1 MLGSSSEVK
10 YCIFKSGRDWKLT
23 NWCKKRLMDT
33 YNEKFVHLM
42 AILFCSQQLVW
53 SRQSSCLSVQS
64 VRKCFFFLSFFAKKD
79 FLSSQKQNKC
89 VFETIYGRSS
99 QWKFFLSRLL
109 AIKNLFFCCSAH
121 SQSFRA
127 TASTTTTATTTTAA
141 TSTNINFVQCLVTTQ
156 QSCEWAGQRGGL
168 KITEQIGSIKFQKL
182 CQWPCQIEITNSSW
196 TQIFT
201 LH

>member
-1 MLGSSSEVK
+1 
-10 YCIFKSGRDWKLT
+10 
-23 NWCKKRLMDT
+23 MDT

-64 VRKCFFFLSFFAKKD
+64 VRKCFFFLSLQKKIFFIITETKQMRIWNDLWSKQPMKVFSLSPPCNKK
-79 FLSSQKQNKC
+79 S
-89 VFETIYGRSS
+89 
-99 QWKFFLSRLL
+99 
-109 AIKNLFFCCSAH
+109 FFCCSAH

-168 KITEQIGSIKFQKL
+168 KITERIGSIKFQKL
-182 CQWPCQIEITNSSW
+182 CQWPCQIEITSSSW
-196 TQIFT
+196 TQRFT